1 MEITSKTN
9 GRGARKGQIV
19 HQHLNSKALKSI
31 IRRLMPNFFLSC
43 NGKWKAINDSVEPE
57 LQLLSA
63 LRKNGC
69 FIDIGANV
77 GTWSKRAAR
86 IFRLVYAFEPD
97 DRLAAQM
104 RKSMPSNVH
113 IHTVALSDRIGTG
126 RFAIPVFDGEELTT
140 RASLETGANPGFAEV
155 FRDVRLTTLDSL
167 RLKDIAAIKIDV
179 EGHEGAVL
187 DGASETIVRERPVV
201 IVEIEE
207 RHHPGQSYSIFDRLK
222 RHGYICCFIRDQ
234 ELNLFEIEKMHELQ
248 PAGFI
253 PPIGEKPAGY
263 VNNFIFLPFEQ
274 RDISSAIA
282 KELGIVDRTRVD
294 RTR

>member
-1 MEITSKTN
+1 
-9 GRGARKGQIV
+9 
-19 HQHLNSKALKSI
+19 
-31 IRRLMPNFFLSC
+31 
-43 NGKWKAINDSVEPE
+43 
-57 LQLLSA
+57 
-63 LRKNGC
+63 
-69 FIDIGANV
+69 
-77 GTWSKRAAR
+77 
-86 IFRLVYAFEPD
+86 
-97 DRLAAQM
+97 M

-113 IHTVALSDRIGTG
+113 IHAVALSDRIGAG
-126 RFAIPVFDGEELTT
+126 RFAIPVSDGEELTT
-140 RASLETGANPGFAEV
+140 RASLEPGANPGFAEV

-167 RLKDIAAIKIDV
+167 SLKDIAAIKIDV

-234 ELNLFEIEKMHELQ
+234 ELNLFEVEKMHELQ

-253 PPIGEKPAGY
+253 PPIGKKPAGY
-263 VNNFIFLPFEQ
+263 VNNFIFLPFER

-282 KELGIVDRTRVD
+282 KELGIVDMTRVD